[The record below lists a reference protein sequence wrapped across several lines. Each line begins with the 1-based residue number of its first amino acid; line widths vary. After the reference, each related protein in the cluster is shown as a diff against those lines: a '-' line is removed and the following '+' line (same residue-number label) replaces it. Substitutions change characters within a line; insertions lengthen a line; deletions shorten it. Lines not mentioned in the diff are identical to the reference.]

1 MKRLYGL
8 TNKKNAVQQIGAKYS
23 RKEALHPAER
33 QEIQDASKHS
43 LEEHRQISNSR
54 NTPINIY
61 SFLLVN
67 PGDPAKKVSAFPR
80 LDFYFP

>member
-1 MKRLYGL
+1 M
-8 TNKKNAVQQIGAKYS
+8 QQIGAKYS

-33 QEIQDASKHS
+33 QEIQEASNDCLKDH
-43 LEEHRQISNSR
+43 HQISSSR

-67 PGDPAKKVSAFPR
+67 PGDPAKKVSACQ
-80 LDFYFP
+80 